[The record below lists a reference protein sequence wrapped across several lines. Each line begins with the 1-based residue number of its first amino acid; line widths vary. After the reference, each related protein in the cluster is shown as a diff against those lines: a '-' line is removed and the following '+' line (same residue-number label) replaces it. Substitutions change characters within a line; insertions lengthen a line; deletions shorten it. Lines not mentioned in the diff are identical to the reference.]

1 MGLSA
6 NWFDPRP
13 PPTLDGGADA
23 PIRQRSAMASTTSDT
38 DLPAIGQLPSER
50 QKVFARYLI
59 GTLID
64 LVVLNLFAEYW
75 DKVYVDTFT
84 TSLLAAI
91 LLQLLLKATIWAEHL
106 VAAPFK
112 GKPGAMNKFLR
123 YFMAWLV
130 LFGSK
135 FVILEALALAFGE
148 NVHFVGWMHGIIPLI
163 VVVVVMRVAEELV
176 VRFYRKLA

>member
-1 MGLSA
+1 
-6 NWFDPRP
+6 
-13 PPTLDGGADA
+13 
-23 PIRQRSAMASTTSDT
+23 MATASDT
-38 DLPAIGQLPSER
+38 DLPAIGQLPTER
-50 QKVFARYLI
+50 QRVFARYLI

-75 DKVYVDTFT
+75 DKVFVDTFT

-91 LLQLLLKATIWAEHL
+91 LLQLLLKATIAAEHWI
-106 VAAPFK
+106 AAPFK

-135 FVILEALALAFGE
+135 FVILEALAIAFGK

-163 VVVVVMRVAEELV
+163 VVVVVMLVAEELV
-176 VRFYRKLA
+176 VRLYRKLG

>member
-1 MGLSA
+1 
-6 NWFDPRP
+6 
-13 PPTLDGGADA
+13 
-23 PIRQRSAMASTTSDT
+23 MASTTSDP
-38 DLPAIGQLPSER
+38 DLPAIGQLPTER
-50 QKVFARYLI
+50 QRVFARYLI

-163 VVVVVMRVAEELV
+163 VVVVVMLVAEELV
-176 VRFYRKLA
+176 VRLYRKLG